1 MKQEEMEVAEKQ
13 IWPRDDN
20 GWYWMMDG
28 VFSTFQYV
36 FNTLYSHG
44 LKKENER
51 RGGSVVTSACRLFQ
65 KNHLLFPASTSDG
78 SQPHITPAPGHLTP
92 LVSVDT
98 CTYAYTLTCT
108 IKNNYFLDEKEI
120 SNIDVKIIV

>member
-13 IWPRDDN
+13 IWPRNDN

-44 LKKENER
+44 LQKENER
-51 RGGSVVTSACRLFQ
+51 RGGSVVT
-65 KNHLLFPASTSDG
+65 
-78 SQPHITPAPGHLTP
+78 
-92 LVSVDT
+92 VSMQALSEESPSVPSIHT
-98 CTYAYTLTCT
+98 ET
-108 IKNNYFLDEKEI
+108 
-120 SNIDVKIIV
+120 